1 MAPLKA
7 KLAAAVAK
15 VAKHMSLAFV
25 LNTDGDA
32 VPYVDPVL
40 GTDITA
46 AVKAALK

>member
-1 MAPLKA
+1 
-7 KLAAAVAK
+7 
-15 VAKHMSLAFV
+15 MSLAFV